1 MQFILSFNPEL
12 KYCKGHLIFG
22 IGNSYLNAPL
32 TINAA
37 YIGKWDIFGGE
48 MSHVAYDILK
58 NIYVQYAVIFNM
70 SWVLVCLH

>member
-12 KYCKGHLIFG
+12 KYCKGHLILG

-37 YIGKWDIFGGE
+37 YIGKWDIFWGGNE
-48 MSHVAYDILK
+48 SC
-58 NIYVQYAVIFNM
+58 
-70 SWVLVCLH
+70 CL

>member
-12 KYCKGHLIFG
+12 KYCKGHLILG

-37 YIGKWDIFGGE
+37 YIGKWDIFGGGNE
-48 MSHVAYDILK
+48 SCCLWYIK

-70 SWVLVCLH
+70 S

>member
-12 KYCKGHLIFG
+12 KYCKEHLIFG

-70 SWVLVCLH
+70 S